1 MIPVDKLESNGENN
15 PMTRGE
21 DPVKYS
27 GDYSKCNVLAGDI
40 QKCEES
46 GGKREKEGGEVK

>member
-27 GDYSKCNVLAGDI
+27 GDYSKCDVLAGDI